1 MTLRSGLRW
10 VASVSLSFTVVG
22 CAAASPTPLP
32 TATRLATVS
41 PEQSSVEDHATPS
54 QAAIPTLGPA
64 KCATTDTTN
73 YAAVGWLGPRVV
85 LLVDHFVGCDVLQQR
100 LISANPSDGIWRTD
114 ATLDT
119 IVQDFQIASDGQSV
133 IAPSAA
139 GVIVISPDGKVA
151 PLLRPATATNG
162 WGGMG
167 FRATVNGGYL
177 VVGVAE
183 LDRVSADF
191 GSVTRHALPK
201 GYVAVAPTSDPERF
215 VLAPTDDENLPYGLL
230 GTPFRAYLWDLKT
243 GSLRL
248 VESVATAVLP
258 SSRSLAYLTVQ
269 GSDEVS
275 VGPDATITAVTLP
288 GLGWLRSPDGQHYLS
303 PQDPQSRDQQ
313 LITLRDSTTGRAIVS
328 FMCTISPPVWRGP
341 AVALVSGGGD
351 LPSELV
357 VVSGST
363 VVRLPLP

>member
-10 VASVSLSFTVVG
+10 VASVSLSFIALG
-22 CAAASPTPLP
+22 CAAASPMPLP
-32 TATRLATVS
+32 TASRLATVS
-41 PEQSSVEDHATPS
+41 PAQSSVEAHATPS

-85 LLVDHFVGCDVLQQR
+85 LLVDHFVGCDVLEQR
-100 LISANPSDGIWRTD
+100 LISANPIDGIWRTD

-151 PLLRPATATNG
+151 PLSRPATAADG

-167 FRATVNGGYL
+167 FRATGGGGYL
-177 VVGVAE
+177 VVGAAE

-191 GSVTRHALPK
+191 GSVTTTALPR

-215 VLAPTDDENLPYGLL
+215 VLAPTDDENLPNGLL
-230 GTPFRAYLWDLKT
+230 GTPFRAYLWDHRT

-248 VESVATAVLP
+248 VESAATAVLP

-269 GSDEVS
+269 GSEEVS
-275 VGPDATITAVTLP
+275 VSRDETITAVTLP
-288 GLGWLRSPDGQHYLS
+288 GLGWLRSPDGQRYLS
-303 PQDPQSRDQQ
+303 PQDSQSRDPQ
-313 LITLRDSTTGRAIVS
+313 LITLRDSSTGRAIVS
-328 FMCTISPPVWRGP
+328 FMGTISKPVWRGS
-341 AVALVSGGGD
+341 AVAIVSGGGD

-357 VVSGST
+357 VSGST
-363 VVRLPLP
+363 VVRLSLP

>member
-1 MTLRSGLRW
+1 MRLRSGLRW
-10 VASVSLSFTVVG
+10 VASVSLSFIVLG
-22 CAAASPTPLP
+22 CAAASPMPLP
-32 TATRLATVS
+32 TASRLATVS
-41 PEQSSVEDHATPS
+41 PAQSSVEAHATPS
-54 QAAIPTLGPA
+54 QAAIPTLGPP
-64 KCATTDTTN
+64 KCATIDTTN
-73 YAAVGWLGPRVV
+73 YGAVGWLGPRVV
-85 LLVDHFVGCDVLQQR
+85 VLVDHYVGCNVLQR

-139 GVIVISPDGKVA
+139 GVIVISSDGKVA
-151 PLLRPATATNG
+151 PLSRPATAADG
-162 WGGMG
+162 WGGTG
-167 FRATVNGGYL
+167 FRATVDGGYL
-177 VVGVAE
+177 VVGAAE

-191 GSVTRHALPK
+191 GSVTTHALPK

-215 VLAPTDDENLPYGLL
+215 VLAPTDDASLPYGLL

-243 GSLRL
+243 GGLKL
-248 VESVATAVLP
+248 VESSATAVLP

-269 GSDEVS
+269 GNEAVS
-275 VGPDATITAVTLP
+275 VGPDGTMTAVTLP
-288 GLGWLRSPDGQHYLS
+288 GLGWLRSPDGQRYLS
-303 PQDPQSRDQQ
+303 PQDPQSRDPQ

-328 FMCTISPPVWRGP
+328 LMGTISTPVWRGS

-357 VVSGST
+357 VVAGST
-363 VVRLPLP
+363 VLRLSLP